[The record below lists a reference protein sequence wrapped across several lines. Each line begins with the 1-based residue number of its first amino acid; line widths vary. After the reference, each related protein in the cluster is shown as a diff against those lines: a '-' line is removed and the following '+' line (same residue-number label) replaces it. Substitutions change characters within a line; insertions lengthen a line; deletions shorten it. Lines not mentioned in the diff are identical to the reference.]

1 MEEKGAAVQIVVYFG
16 VGCTAE
22 SFRHMSMYLCVRVCV
37 HLPST
42 RALLSVGNS
51 AVGGCTSGWGQ
62 GAAV

>member
-1 MEEKGAAVQIVVYFG
+1 MQIVVYFG
-16 VGCTAE
+16 VGCIAE
-22 SFRHMSMYLCVRVCV
+22 SFRHMSMCLCVCVCL

-51 AVGGCTSGWGQ
+51 AVGGCRSGWGQ